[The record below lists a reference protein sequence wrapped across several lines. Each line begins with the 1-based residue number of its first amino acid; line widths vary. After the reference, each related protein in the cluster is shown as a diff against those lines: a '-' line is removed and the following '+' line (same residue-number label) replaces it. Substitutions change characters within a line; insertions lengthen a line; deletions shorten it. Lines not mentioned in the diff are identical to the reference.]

1 MASCLSYID
10 TVGTPWTGVNPSLP
24 VKLTF
29 VDASLTCRSGG
40 SKTHSSRTGVI
51 MFVPSKTGHAPATF
65 LVRVGNVS
73 VVRHQAH
80 IFNAVAIGISY
91 HTRNVVKRLAVA
103 RRT

>member
-1 MASCLSYID
+1 
-10 TVGTPWTGVNPSLP
+10 
-24 VKLTF
+24 
-29 VDASLTCRSGG
+29 
-40 SKTHSSRTGVI
+40 